1 MSVEEQSF
9 SDDFEAEEEL
19 QTFWGLKLQSGS
31 EYVAMPRQELHLSMA
46 SVSQR
51 VGKDAI
57 GNIGSLDRILGI
69 KNAIGLQIASIIF
82 QG

>member
-46 SVSQR
+46 AVSQR
-51 VGKDAI
+51 VGKDA
-57 GNIGSLDRILGI
+57 
-69 KNAIGLQIASIIF
+69 K
-82 QG
+82 